1 MCPGNFGKLNVKK
14 KEEESTVKIDVMLPR
29 ESYREFTMRQCIAPE
44 QFNIT
49 I

>member
-1 MCPGNFGKLNVKK
+1 MCPGNFGKLNVNK
-14 KEEESTVKIDVMLPR
+14 KEDRTVKIDVMLPR